1 MKKILF
7 FIFFFL
13 FIRESF
19 AYEYSRKDYSTS
31 IWTFQIRLL
40 KIDLLWDDR
49 LVIWISDSWESLS
62 SLVKRYNWKAWIEW
76 AFFCPK
82 DYTNCWW
89 KNFTSADRYSY
100 WENFSRWE
108 DTGDRYVFAIDKD
121 SLAFLYHS
129 SKLNSEMKDEI
140 YMWIGNH
147 PLILKDWQ
155 SMLEYY
161 YDRWLIDKKMPI
173 NQPKTFICSTSK
185 PWEILMWM
193 VKYAHMDDL
202 PTVLSEIWCVNA
214 LNLDAGLTLAFYNN
228 WEYYVWPWRDMMDAV
243 IITDKIWDEK
253 NKKIVNLAQ
262 NYKKTLISQINN
274 LTKDKAKV
282 DIILQNVIDKI
293 DILLDKS
300 KWNRK
305 TLLIL
310 LKNDLMKE
318 LWETIAYK

>member
-7 FIFFFL
+7 FLLFFL
-13 FIRESF
+13 FIRENF

-40 KIDLLWDDR
+40 KMDLNADDR
-49 LVIWISDSWESLS
+49 FVVWISDSGESLE

-82 DYTNCWW
+82 DYSSCAW
-89 KNFTSADRYSY
+89 KNITNADRFSY

-108 DTGDRYVFAIDKD
+108 DTWDRYVFAIDKY

-140 YMWIGNH
+140 YMWIWNH

-161 YDRWLIDKKMPI
+161 YDRWLIDKKMPSS
-173 NQPKTFICSTSK
+173 QPKTFVCSTNK
-185 PWEILMWM
+185 PGEIYMWI
-193 VKYAHMDDL
+193 VKRAHMDDL

-214 LNLDAGLTLAFYNN
+214 LNLDAWLTLAFYNN
-228 WEYYVWPWRDMMDAV
+228 WEYYVWPWRDMMDAL
-243 IITDKIWDEK
+243 IITDKAWDEK
-253 NKKIVNLAQ
+253 NKKILELAKSYKIELIKKIENITQ
-262 NYKKTLISQINN
+262 NEDKKQIVIQ
-274 LTKDKAKV
+274 K
-282 DIILQNVIDKI
+282 VIDKI
-293 DILLDKS
+293 EIILDNS
-300 KWNRK
+300 KWNKK

-318 LWETIAYK
+318 IGKTIAYK